1 MSRVLLGAIADVAV
15 AVAAAVWCRLS
26 GTDLCLGSRAAAGI
40 SGVAVG
46 GGSTTVVTRNRDNLG
61 ADWLAGK
68 KPVGEQLLDMVIPRR
83 WPAGTPAPAV
93 LTNDDDEPSDDDD
106 GGGVIGEVVALWD
119 MVAIGLVSRTRDTW
133 KRLRDGD
140 GVGDGMGLGAG
151 ERRRPP
157 DLRSPG
163 FNNRRSLAVVVL
175 GVLVVVVVLGVPAWW
190 AVTSAGRMPGQVSE
204 ILRELRCEL
213 CTRLLIA
220 VVRTGSGFGGFSLRA
235 HCARMLCTMRE

>member
-1 MSRVLLGAIADVAV
+1 MEAIAEV
-15 AVAAAVWCRLS
+15 AVAATAVWCRLS
-26 GTDLCLGSRAAAGI
+26 GTDLCLDSAAGAAGMG
-40 SGVAVG
+40 GVAVG
-46 GGSTTVVTRNRDNLG
+46 CGSTTVVTRNRDNLG
-61 ADWLAGK
+61 ADWLVGK
-68 KPVGEQLLDMVIPRR
+68 KPVGEQLLDIVMPRR
-83 WPAGTPAPAV
+83 WPDRTPAPAV
-93 LTNDDDEPSDDDD
+93 LTDDDEPSDDDD
-106 GGGVIGEVVALWD
+106 GGGVIGDVVALWD

-133 KRLRDGD
+133 NRLRDGD

-163 FNNRRSLAVVVL
+163 FNRRSLVVL
-175 GVLVVVVVLGVPAWW
+175 GLLVVVFGVPAWW
-190 AVTSAGRMPGQVSE
+190 AVTSADRMPGQVSE
-204 ILRELRCEL
+204 IFRELRCEL